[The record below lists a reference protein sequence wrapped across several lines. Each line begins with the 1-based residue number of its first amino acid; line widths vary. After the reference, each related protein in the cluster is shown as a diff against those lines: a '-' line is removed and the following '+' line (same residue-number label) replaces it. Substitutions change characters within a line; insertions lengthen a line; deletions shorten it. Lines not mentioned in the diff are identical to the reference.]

1 MKNVHLIATGL
12 LALGSTAAAAPPT
25 PSHCTPDEDI
35 LFTCRV
41 GRKVLSFCAAKTDDD
56 RRAPP
61 WIQYRFG
68 RIGAT
73 ELVFPAARTSPFA
86 HFRFISQQGGRWVDN
101 TVQFSI
107 NDHFYT
113 FHAYGNSNIPES
125 EGSMLVVGPDGTR
138 KRLACADPG
147 LYAAAG
153 LWRFE
158 QFQLP
163 PVLGEFAK

>member
-1 MKNVHLIATGL
+1 MKNECL
-12 LALGSTAAAAPPT
+12 LAAGLFALASTVAAAPPT
-25 PSHCTPDEDI
+25 PSHCTPDEEN
-35 LFTCRV
+35 LLSCRI
-41 GRKVLSFCAAKTDDD
+41 GRKVLSFCAPKTTDHLH
-56 RRAPP
+56 APA

-73 ELVFPAARTSPFA
+73 ELVFPATRTSPVE
-86 HFRFISQQGGRWVDN
+86 HFRFTTENAGKWVDN

-107 NDHFYT
+107 NDYFYT
-113 FHAYGNSNIPES
+113 VHVYGNSNIPES

-138 KRLACADPG
+138 KRLECADPG

-158 QFQLP
+158 QFELLP
-163 PVLGEFAK
+163 ALKEFAK